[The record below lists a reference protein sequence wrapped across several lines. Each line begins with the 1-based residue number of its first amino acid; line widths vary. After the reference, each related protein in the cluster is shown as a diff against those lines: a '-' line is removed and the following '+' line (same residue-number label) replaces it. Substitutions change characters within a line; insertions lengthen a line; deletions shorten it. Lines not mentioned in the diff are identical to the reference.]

1 MVPHQM
7 PQPVMRSRER
17 QLLNRLLGVMSIVTM
32 VMTIPQVWIIWVGK
46 ETAGVSLLSWSAY
59 LASALLWFW
68 HGLHERDRN
77 IYLACVGWILLDL
90 AVIVGIV
97 VYG

>member
-7 PQPVMRSRER
+7 QQTIVRSRER
-17 QLLNRLLGVMSIVTM
+17 ALLNRLLGVMSIVTM
-32 VMTIPQVWIIWVGK
+32 VMTIPQVWIIWV
-46 ETAGVSLLSWSAY
+46 EEQTAGVSLLSWSAY

-68 HGLHERDRN
+68 HGVRERDRN
-77 IYLACVGWILLDL
+77 IYLACIGWILLDI